1 MSLPCF
7 NVKVLLL
14 TLLFLFST
22 SQKSF
27 AQLKINSGGQNI
39 VYKHDSIKKTDSIEM
54 LINNS
59 LSTSSSSGSNYRSNL
74 MIAVQRNELKV
85 VINITASNGIMP
97 MELVVERK
105 SSAPLAEYRTVKTI
119 TKSELEELALHG
131 KLILEDLY
139 PDARQLDSYYRLKYT
154 FSDNSVKILPGVLLE
169 KLNAND
175 EPSISTE
182 EVKKKFLKEE
192 DTISYSY
199 EEFGLLLNLERKG
212 TIVNYTIQLREE
224 MACPLNISIERKGT
238 EPLASYR
245 KIKELSMKELEQLQE
260 AKLLS
265 LTDNYP
271 LSQKLNTVY
280 RLSISFEKELWI
292 ALPDILLLGLRAN

>member
-280 RLSISFEKELWI
+280 RLSISFKKELWI

>member
-192 DTISYSY
+192 DTLSYSY

-245 KIKELSMKELEQLQE
+245 KIKELSVKELEQLQE

-292 ALPDILLLGLRAN
+292 ALPDFLLLGLRAN

>member
-1 MSLPCF
+1 MRFLCF

>member
-1 MSLPCF
+1 M
-7 NVKVLLL
+7 
-14 TLLFLFST
+14 LFLFST